1 MGNGEFVRGNRG
13 GADGARCR
21 PAAETYRMILR
32 LRTAGDAI
40 GKIGDRRR
48 DAGLLD
54 ESTPKRFHTGSPESG
69 RHAAL
74 A

>member
-1 MGNGEFVRGNRG
+1 
-13 GADGARCR
+13 
-21 PAAETYRMILR
+21 MILR

-40 GKIGDRRR
+40 GEIGDRRR

-69 RHAAL
+69 RRAAL
-74 A
+74 P